1 LAVLKSLRARRADAD
16 VRWVGGH
23 RGLEGDVVHAE
34 GIPFER
40 LLLRSL
46 RTVDLSVQTV
56 IDPLRLLLS
65 LPQALAALVRWR
77 PAAIFTTGGYVAL
90 PVVIAAAALRV
101 PVLLWEGNVV
111 PGRSARVTARFA
123 AAIAVAFSAT
133 CAALRGTCYATGTP
147 VRSFADRDRAAARA
161 RLGLAADPPC
171 VLIFGGSQAVR
182 RFDAAVDAALPQL
195 VARVSVVHITGES
208 AFAGAVRRRDAL
220 PQDQRERY
228 RPFAFLGEEMADA
241 LAAADLVIGRAG
253 SSTLAE
259 ATAIGRPLVVVPYPH
274 AAGHQRA
281 NARLLA
287 DAGAA
292 RLIADEAFDG
302 AALLDAVRIL
312 DDDAR
317 LELMGAASRAFGRPG
332 AADAVAELV
341 LALAE
346 RRALPSPAAVE
357 RLAQGAA

>member
-1 LAVLKSLRARRADAD
+1 VVRSLRARRADAD
-16 VRWVGGH
+16 VRWIGGH
-23 RGLEGDVVHAE
+23 RGLERDIVRGE

-40 LLLRSL
+40 LMLRSL
-46 RTVDLSVQTV
+46 RSVDLSVQTL

-65 LPQALAALVRWR
+65 LPQALATLVRRR

-90 PVVIAAAALRV
+90 PIVIAAAALRI

-133 CAALRGTCYATGTP
+133 CSTLRGRCFATGTP
-147 VRSFADRDRAAARA
+147 VRSFGERDRAAARA
-161 RLGLAADPPC
+161 RLGLAPGLPC

-182 RFDAAVDAALPQL
+182 RFDSAVDAALPEL
-195 VARVSVVHITGES
+195 VEQVSVVHITGQS
-208 AFAGAVRRRDAL
+208 AFAAAARRRDAL
-220 PQDQRERY
+220 PQRQRDRY

-281 NARLLA
+281 NAKLLA
-287 DAGAA
+287 EAGAA
-292 RLIADEAFDG
+292 LLIADEAFDG
-302 AALLDAVRIL
+302 AALRDVVRIL
-312 DDDAR
+312 DDETR
-317 LELMGAASRAFGRPG
+317 LNLMRAASRAFGRPG
-332 AADAVAELV
+332 AADAVGELV

-346 RRALPSPAAVE
+346 RRELPTPAAVE